1 MVLKKP
7 RSKVPPEPLDA
18 HQKTHLRRLG
28 HGLDPVVQ
36 IGKSGLSEAVMEQLR
51 AQFAAHELL
60 KVKLAAKATVELDE
74 VAERI
79 PAETG
84 ARLVQRIGRVL
95 LLYRPH
101 DDPDDRR
108 IQLPKKKPKAEEP
121 ATD

>member
-7 RSKVPPEPLDA
+7 KSKSEPLSA
-18 HQKTHLRRLG
+18 NQKTHLRRLG

-36 IGKSGLSEAVMEQLR
+36 IGKNGLSAAVFEQLR
-51 AQFAAHELL
+51 AQFEAHELL
-60 KVKLAAKATVELDE
+60 KVKLAAKAAVELEE
-74 VAERI
+74 VVERI

-84 ARLVQRIGRVL
+84 ARLVQQIGRVL

-108 IQLPKKKPKAEEP
+108 INLPKRKPKPEEQ
-121 ATD
+121 ADG